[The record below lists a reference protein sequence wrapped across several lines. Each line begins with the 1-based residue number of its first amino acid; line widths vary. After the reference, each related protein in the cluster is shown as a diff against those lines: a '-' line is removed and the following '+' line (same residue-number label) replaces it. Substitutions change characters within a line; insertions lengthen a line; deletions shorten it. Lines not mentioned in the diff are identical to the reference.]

1 MDGTGRS
8 SPGAEEAGAA
18 ISSAA
23 EAGASGDIAA
33 VTDTSADSGQWGTT
47 DRAMRRV
54 FGVLNRY
61 WWVPIMRS
69 GLGPLFATPI
79 GGYIMLLRTTGRK
92 SGKKRYAPLDY
103 AIIDGAVYCLAGFGT
118 GTHWYRNIGAD
129 PRVEVI
135 LPGGSFAGV
144 AEKVTDDAERVRAL
158 RQVGIA
164 GGIPGFGL
172 GVNPRTASDEALREH
187 GATVPVVRI
196 RPTGI
201 GSGPADPGGWMW
213 IVAQGAMALVTV
225 GWLARRLRRRG

>member
-1 MDGTGRS
+1 MGTITTGAPGSQPDGRDSDTDL
-8 SPGAEEAGAA
+8 AA
-18 ISSAA
+18 Q
-23 EAGASGDIAA
+23 GGH
-33 VTDTSADSGQWGTT
+33 WGTT

-79 GGYIMLLRTTGRK
+79 GGYIMLLKTTGRK
-92 SGKKRYAPLDY
+92 SGKTRYAPLDY
-103 AIIDGAVYCLAGFGT
+103 AIIDGSVYCIAGFGV
-118 GTHWYRNIGAD
+118 GTHWYRNIEAN

-135 LPGGSFAGV
+135 LPSGSFSGV
-144 AEKVTDDAERVRAL
+144 AETVIDDSERIRAL
-158 RQVGIA
+158 RQVGIS

-187 GATVPVVRI
+187 GATVPVVRV

-213 IVAQGAMALVTV
+213 VVAQGAIALVAV
-225 GWLARRLRRRG
+225 RWVARRLWHRG

>member
-1 MDGTGRS
+1 MET
-8 SPGAEEAGAA
+8 
-18 ISSAA
+18 
-23 EAGASGDIAA
+23 
-33 VTDTSADSGQWGTT
+33 TDTVAPGSQSGGHWGTT

-79 GGYIMLLRTTGRK
+79 GGYIMLLKTTGRK
-92 SGKKRYAPLDY
+92 SGKIRHAPLNY
-103 AIIDGAVYCLAGFGT
+103 AIIDGAVYCIAGFGT

-135 LPGGSFAGV
+135 LPSGSFSGV
-144 AEKVTDDAERVRAL
+144 AETVTDDAERLRAL

-172 GVNPRTASDEALREH
+172 GVNPRTASDEALRER

-213 IVAQGAMALVTV
+213 VVAQGAIALVAV
-225 GWLARRLRRRG
+225 RWVARRLWHRG